1 VAHTDD
7 FFIDSPRMQVHGKG
21 FVDLRNETIN
31 LSVLAAL
38 PGDREAPATIIGPLE
53 NPKLTVD
60 RGKLVGDFMYRLI
73 QGIVSIPGKA
83 LTHILLIR

>member
-1 VAHTDD
+1 M
-7 FFIDSPRMQVHGKG
+7 PMQVHGKG

-60 RGKLVGDFMYRLI
+60 RGKLVGDFMKPASVIRPA
-73 QGIVSIPGKA
+73 PGA
-83 LTHILLIR
+83 